1 MKLRDTVGRGAIL
14 ALGIGYGAGMMYLL
28 DPDLGR
34 HRRAFIRDQ
43 VVRIRNDARWW
54 FERQLRNA
62 VNNFRG
68 SMAEARARVTE
79 GPIADD
85 RLTDRVR
92 AQLGHATAQ
101 PGLLDIIVRDGNVI
115 IRGPVRVG
123 ERQRIESRLARTRGV
138 RACTLELEE
147 LAPGF
152 GDEFRTRRTQQRIG

>member
-1 MKLRDTVGRGAIL
+1 MTLRDTVGRGAIL

-34 HRRAFIRDQ
+34 LRRALIRDQ
-43 VVRIRNDARWW
+43 LIRTRNDARWW
-54 FERQLRNA
+54 FEKQVRNA
-62 VNNFRG
+62 INNFRG
-68 SMAEARARVTE
+68 SVAEARAKVRE

-85 RLTDRVR
+85 RVAERVR

-101 PGLLDIIVRDGNVI
+101 PGLLEIMVRNGNVI
-115 IRGPVRVG
+115 IRGPVRAG
-123 ERQRIESRLARTRGV
+123 ERKRIESRLARTRGV

-152 GDEFRTRRTQQRIG
+152 GDEFRSRRAQQRIG